1 MMSIILRLNTAT
13 LILAVDVITPP
24 SLRKKGYII
33 RKEKDGWLLR
43 DPGRD
48 NAVKLTDSGKIKT
61 ITRNWIHV
69 AILRWRSM
77 QAGNLVALKFHSE
90 PVKKHQAPSDQDQLV
105 KKLEAELYA
114 ISDGFQ
120 DSDEQDEPINEDA
133 TNQDP
138 ANDPPENKVGLNP
151 SDQN

>member
-1 MMSIILRLNTAT
+1 MIRFKGTKIWLQLETVGTLDKNGIDCWQEYPDTMLSIILRLNTAT

-33 RKEKDGWLLR
+33 RKEKNGWLLR

-48 NAVKLTDSGKIKT
+48 NSVKLTESGKIKT

-69 AILRWRSM
+69 AILRWRNT

-90 PVKKHQAPSDQDQLV
+90 PVKKHQAPSNQDQ
-105 KKLEAELYA
+105 
-114 ISDGFQ
+114 
-120 DSDEQDEPINEDA
+120 
-133 TNQDP
+133 
-138 ANDPPENKVGLNP
+138 
-151 SDQN
+151 